1 MLANVETGALVTTTK
16 TSQGK
21 VLFISKWK
29 DFDDIS
35 ELFPKNVSVN
45 VTQNVFNRMW
55 TEWQLKTTQTCNAV
69 ITIYNW
75 LQITTSTF

>member
-1 MLANVETGALVTTTK
+1 MSANVETGALVTTTK
-16 TSQGK
+16 TLQGK
-21 VLFISKWK
+21 ILFISKWK

-35 ELFPKNVSVN
+35 EFFPKNFSVN